1 MRPDQED
8 AGGVASPRSEL
19 CYGASDRG
27 RKAACC
33 FHVLLDREH
42 AEVIEFYSSRD
53 VADQELAEIL
63 HDEPDWDGTVRD
75 RGGGFL
81 RGRADRDLRRLDA
94 WPPP

>member
-33 FHVLLDREH
+33 FHVLLDH
-42 AEVIEFYSSRD
+42 GLSEVIEFYPSRE
-53 VADQELAEIL
+53 AAQRELAEIL
-63 HDEPDWDGTVRD
+63 ADEPGWVEKLEIVVVDFSGVEAAVT
-75 RGGGFL
+75 
-81 RGRADRDLRRLDA
+81 RAPA
-94 WPPP
+94 P